1 MGEGDLAKE
10 RGLIPL
16 MSKVGGWGILRNGGL
31 IVRGG
36 GVNTPLRTMGKYNIN
51 KLGTGL
57 LQKKKQGGWMK
68 TSYNSPSGIFRFGNS
83 QQNQASCLKTQNCV
97 TPPAPQKL

>member
-1 MGEGDLAKE
+1 MQFTKKQFIRNGGEGDLAKE

-36 GVNTPLRTMGKYNIN
+36 G
-51 KLGTGL
+51 
-57 LQKKKQGGWMK
+57 
-68 TSYNSPSGIFRFGNS
+68 
-83 QQNQASCLKTQNCV
+83 
-97 TPPAPQKL
+97 